1 MQAASLTLTILL
13 AGALGGLWWRS
24 VGWGVVDEHADR
36 LSELEQQA
44 RNAKASIE
52 ALTYCV
58 EELQDRM
65 FEHEQDHAPARKAAA
80 KRAPAKP
87 TIPTVAAPV
96 KPAVKNAPAKKA
108 APKKAPT
115 KKSPVS
121 TR

>member
-13 AGALGGLWWRS
+13 ASALGGLWWRS

-44 RNAKASIE
+44 RNAKASNE

-96 KPAVKNAPAKKA
+96 KPSAKNAPAKKA

-121 TR
+121 AR